1 MGHNGENRPTLK
13 VIPAKL
19 HRTEIARIPTVCRP
33 PRPSFFSILH
43 FWPNLH
49 ISLCTYLLLY
59 LVPLPQISA
68 IRRPIVT
75 KFCGRNQDLF
85 ICNRPQ
91 NDRFREIFR
100 GTSGP
105 PKVNRF
111 SSKVIFP
118 EFLYFFPFNW
128 FRWIF
133 FGRLLGPIASNAEDR
148 ILKFKPEVPQK
159 NSPKLGFFQ
168 KTRPFLHRLTP
179 NCVGLLWVTLGEK
192 LPGGNILGCIPDF
205 LQIFENFWT

>member
-1 MGHNGENRPTLK
+1 MDYQTKIRMCWYTGWAKKWPLRFCYQQQQKKVNYSKTPTVVFKLSDWWSNNSFVEEFTASKSSTPTLVFSALMGPNGENRPTLK

-19 HRTEIARIPTVCRP
+19 HRTEIARVPIICRP

-49 ISLCTYLLLY
+49 ISLCTCLLLY
-59 LVPLPQISA
+59 WVPLPQISA
-68 IRRPIVT
+68 ISRPIVT
-75 KFCGRNQDLF
+75 KFCGRNKDLF
-85 ICNRPQ
+85 ICNRPK

-118 EFLYFFPFNW
+118 EFLYFFP
-128 FRWIF
+128 
-133 FGRLLGPIASNAEDR
+133 
-148 ILKFKPEVPQK
+148 
-159 NSPKLGFFQ
+159 
-168 KTRPFLHRLTP
+168 
-179 NCVGLLWVTLGEK
+179 
-192 LPGGNILGCIPDF
+192 
-205 LQIFENFWT
+205 